1 MESKG
6 KDERDELKVLCKNIY
21 YLRKKNGLTQ
31 REMAG
36 RLNISL
42 YSLRMIERRIIP
54 KNLSCEILYYLQLH
68 FFLDIADLF
77 MPLEKN

>member
-21 YLRKKNGLTQ
+21 YLRQKNGLTQ

-42 YSLRMIERRIIP
+42 YSLRMIERGIIP

>member
-1 MESKG
+1 MQSKG
-6 KDERDELKVLCKNIY
+6 KDERDELKGLCKNIC

-31 REMAG
+31 REMAE

-42 YSLRMIERRIIP
+42 YSLRMIERGIIP

>member
-1 MESKG
+1 MQSKG
-6 KDERDELKVLCKNIY
+6 KDERDELKVLCKNIC

-31 REMAG
+31 REMAE

-42 YSLRMIERRIIP
+42 YSLRMIERGIIP

>member
-31 REMAG
+31 REMAE

-42 YSLRMIERRIIP
+42 YSLRMIERGIIP

>member
-1 MESKG
+1 MESK
-6 KDERDELKVLCKNIY
+6 KRDEIDELGNLCKNIY
-21 YLRKKNGLTQ
+21 FLRKKNGLTQ
-31 REMAG
+31 REMAE

-42 YSLRMIERRIIP
+42 YSLRMIERGIIP

>member
-42 YSLRMIERRIIP
+42 YSLRMIERGIIP

>member
-42 YSLRMIERRIIP
+42 YSLRMIERGIIP
-54 KNLSCEILYYLQLH
+54 KNLSCEIIYYLQLH

>member
-36 RLNISL
+36 QLNISL
-42 YSLRMIERRIIP
+42 YSLRMIERGIIP

-68 FFLDIADLF
+68 FFWI
-77 MPLEKN
+77 

>member
-6 KDERDELKVLCKNIY
+6 KDKRDELKVLCTNIC

-31 REMAG
+31 REMAE

-42 YSLRMIERRIIP
+42 YSLRMIERGIIP

>member
-6 KDERDELKVLCKNIY
+6 KDERDELKVLCKNIR

-36 RLNISL
+36 QLNISL
-42 YSLRMIERRIIP
+42 YSLRMIERGIIP